1 MIPKPPFLRDLTPE
15 AEIAEFERLKP
26 RLDALWDVNGF
37 LVLILAFTARRH

>member
-26 RLDALWDVNGF
+26 RLAELWNALEALDRE
-37 LVLILAFTARRH
+37 AAR